1 MAMTTFAAALREH
14 RFARRM
20 SLAELAQQVHYHR
33 GYIHHVETG
42 KRPPS
47 RELAEASDIALQAG
61 GKLLTLYEAE
71 DRGRQEQAATKR
83 TLAASLATT
92 RSLVELA
99 DLELGDLHDGLEE
112 TVIDYMSTSP
122 APILHRANALRDDI
136 LTRLRDYRHG
146 PNDRADLYRTA
157 GYLSGLLS
165 YAALDLGDAD
175 AAMEHARA
183 GGRCARYAGDTDLL
197 VWVRGTQ
204 SLIARFNGDYGV
216 ALDYVRDGMAHVTE
230 GNGTGEARL
239 LCGEAQCLANLGDS
253 RAANQLL
260 NAAEQ
265 ARERVHRPDRLPG
278 IFAFSETKQRYY
290 AGSSLIWLDGGD
302 DARRAATEAGAAI
315 QEWEQMPPEKRSLDD
330 ERLAHI
336 YLATARVQLGDVE
349 GATEAMTPILA
360 LPSDLQIS
368 WINKR
373 AMRVASM
380 LSVPRF
386 EGSPAATDLKEAIG
400 ALKGA

>member
-1 MAMTTFAAALREH
+1 MTFAAALREH
-14 RFARRM
+14 RFARCM
-20 SLAELAQQVHYHR
+20 SLADLAERVHYHR
-33 GYIHHVETG
+33 GFIHHVESG
-42 KRPPS
+42 RRAPS
-47 RELAEASDIALQAG
+47 RELAEAVDIALEAG
-61 GKLLTLYEAE
+61 GTLLALYEAE
-71 DRGRQEQAATKR
+71 DRARKEEAATKR

-99 DLELGDLHDGLEE
+99 DLELGELHGGLEE
-112 TVIDYMSTSP
+112 TVIDYMSTP
-122 APILHRANALRDDI
+122 PGPILHRANAIREDVLG
-136 LTRLRDYRHG
+136 RLRDYRHG
-146 PNDRADLYRTA
+146 PHERADLYRTA

-165 YAALDLGDAD
+165 YAALDLGDPD
-175 AAMEHARA
+175 GAMEHARA
-183 GGRCARYAGDTDLL
+183 AGRCARYAGDSDLL

-216 ALDYVRDGMAHVTE
+216 ALEYVRDGMTHVTE

-265 ARERVHRPDRLPG
+265 ARERVRQPDRLPG
-278 IFAFSETKQRYY
+278 IFTFSETKQRYY

-302 DARRAATEAGAAI
+302 DARRAAGEAEAAI
-315 QEWEQMPPEKRSLDD
+315 SEWEQMPPEKRSLDD
-330 ERLAHI
+330 ERLCHI
-336 YLATARVQLGDVE
+336 YLATARVQLGNVE
-349 GATEAMTPILA
+349 GAAEAMAPILA
-360 LPSDLQIS
+360 LPRDLQIS

-373 AMRVASM
+373 AARVGSM

-386 EGSPAATDLKEAIG
+386 QGSPAADDLREAIK